1 MYVYISHIWIIL
13 FTMWICM
20 IYIIYNAYWPAILRY
35 VQLGYK
41 IVQYN
46 QTEVRHKKG
55 ILKSWGHD

>member
-1 MYVYISHIWIIL
+1 MDYIAHHVDL
-13 FTMWICM
+13 HDL
-20 IYIIYNAYWPAILRY
+20 YNIYNAYWPAILRY

-55 ILKSWGHD
+55 IRKSWGHD